1 MADTGIL
8 VIGAFGQ
15 LGTELIPELARKY
28 GAENIVAADIHV
40 RPSSFATEEL
50 DIVDKK
56 KLIEIIKKYGVKQIY
71 HLAAILSATGEQQPQ
86 VAWEVNMQGLVNVL
100 DASVTNEIEKLFW
113 PSSIAVFG
121 PSTPKEHTPQTCV
134 MDPSSIYGITKLAGE
149 RLCEYYHYRYGLD
162 VRSLRY
168 PGLIGHS
175 GAPGGGT
182 TDYAIHIFY
191 AALKHKRYTCF
202 LAPDAR
208 LPMMYMPD
216 ALRATLEVMEAPA
229 DNITI
234 HSSYNLHAVG
244 FSPAELTE
252 AIQKHIP
259 DFVCTYEPDFRQTI
273 AASWPGTIDDSVAQR
288 DWGWKPE
295 YDLDAFCAD
304 MLEKIAARLETE
316 KVG

>member
-1 MADTGIL
+1 MADTRIL

-15 LGTELIPELARKY
+15 LGTELLPELIQKY
-28 GAENIVAADIHV
+28 GRENIVAADIHV
-40 RPSSFATEEL
+40 RPSELATEEL

-56 KLIEIIKKYGVKQIY
+56 KLIQILQKYQINQIY

-100 DASVTNEIEKLFW
+100 DAAVHHDIQKLFW

-121 PSTPKEHTPQTCV
+121 PNTPKSNTPQICT
-134 MDPSSIYGITKLAGE
+134 MDPTSIYGITKLAGE

-191 AALKHKRYTCF
+191 GALQNKRYNCF

-216 ALRATLEVMEAPA
+216 ALRATLELMDAPA
-229 DNITI
+229 DKITM
-234 HSSYNLHAVG
+234 HSSYNVHAID
-244 FSPAELTE
+244 FSPAELVE
-252 AIQKHIP
+252 EIQKHIP
-259 DFVCTYEPDFRQTI
+259 DFVCVYEPDFRQSI
-273 AASWPGTIDDSVAQR
+273 ASSWPSTIDDTVAHT

-295 YDLDAFCAD
+295 YDLAAMTRE
-304 MLEKIAARLETE
+304 MLAKIGEKITQIA
-316 KVG
+316 